1 MGRNVCKGLSKAAL
15 ILSFVSTGF
24 AFSVLAPS
32 FTWFAQDTFSDL
44 NIDGNVHGSYFES
57 GSGSKEDPFEI
68 ARPIQLY
75 YLSWLQEMG
84 YFNEAEV
91 NEETGN
97 LELKRQY
104 SFYLSKDI
112 DMSVSTGEGSFTYS
126 LPPIGTVKYP
136 FVGSFDGKGHVIS
149 NLQITNARST
159 YTNDPYN
166 PNKIEENRNDSRFI
180 SSLYK
185 DLLAEYK
192 KLNQN
197 RVKEI
202 ISPLYKYYF
211 KILFDSANTDR
222 EKITKIIHAMNE
234 SFDLYNT
241 FHFELSYAY
250 NDYNNRISKL
260 IDEEFDKC
268 FNKNVDVDGCLWLH
282 EKVNSCKIRLNI
294 SDKILYKS
302 KNELQ
307 KEFYKHNASKM
318 DNTTYKNNILKTLNE
333 LRQSCILEKSF
344 EKMESAFEIFE
355 TVIDPFVGNFTKLNI
370 LATYSANKLYVY
382 QYLVVVGKICEV
394 YGYGSPIFDLFN
406 SKITDVYYKKA
417 YLKIIEVSYYCSTIL
432 KIDSILPSDPIKEE
446 DKKKV
451 LILAKRFF
459 NNNSVVRN
467 AKNISN
473 KYVVDVAFYLKL
485 NFRTGVTLPPRQQE
499 EYFRCA
505 HIHSRLAQKLS
516 YIFSSI
522 IVVLFGI
529 FGLFSLIN
537 QTFSTNIFTFG
548 FYQQIPLVAL
558 PFVIGAALG
567 LPFLGLS
574 LLFVYQEGY
583 NCGPTATSEKILNVI
598 YCVLGGIGLL
608 ASIGIIINKLPAEL
622 TWLVKIIGALS
633 LFEISST
640 IVYSPTKFVYTF
652 NKHKILKIFAICISS
667 LVVLLAILFS
677 VIELVM

>member
-1 MGRNVCKGLSKAAL
+1 MSDFTEARRVLEDDITWYHDNERAFNSGRYDINKIKIQCLPEYKNFDYDFISDYNSEFINLYNSLLDRIKNIRYNIERHTKIYKCLDKFYFSYIPKIKELYSQKNYSEAYEVAKAAETS
-15 ILSFVSTGF
+15 IIDDKDSGMIST
-24 AFSVLAPS
+24 AR
-32 FTWFAQDTFSDL
+32 
-44 NIDGNVHGSYFES
+44 N
-57 GSGSKEDPFEI
+57 EI
-68 ARPIQLY
+68 FHTIYEIRFCL
-75 YLSWLQEMG
+75 
-84 YFNEAEV
+84 
-91 NEETGN
+91 
-97 LELKRQY
+97 
-104 SFYLSKDI
+104 
-112 DMSVSTGEGSFTYS
+112 
-126 LPPIGTVKYP
+126 
-136 FVGSFDGKGHVIS
+136 
-149 NLQITNARST
+149 
-159 YTNDPYN
+159 
-166 PNKIEENRNDSRFI
+166 IEEKRNDLRFI
-180 SSLYK
+180 KSLYK
-185 DLLAEYK
+185 DILVDYK
-192 KLNQN
+192 KLNQD

-202 ISPLYKYYF
+202 ICSLFVHYF
-211 KILFDSANTDR
+211 RNLFNTSETSKDKINN
-222 EKITKIIHAMNE
+222 IIHAMNE
-234 SFDLYNT
+234 SFTLYNT
-241 FHFELSYAY
+241 FNFELSYPF
-250 NDYNNRISKL
+250 NDNNNKISKL
-260 IDEEFDKC
+260 IDEEFEKF
-268 FNKNVDVDGCLWLH
+268 FNKDVDIDGCLWLH

-307 KEFYKHNASKM
+307 KEFYRHNASRM
-318 DNTTYKNNILKTLNE
+318 DNTTYKNNILNTLNE

-355 TVIDPFVGNFTKLNI
+355 TIIDPFIGNFTKLNI

-473 KYVVDVAFYLKL
+473 KYVVDVAYYLKL

-499 EYFRCA
+499 ECFRCA

-516 YIFSSI
+516 YIFGSI
-522 IVVLFGI
+522 FVVLFGI

-548 FYQQIPLVAL
+548 FYQQIPLAAL

-567 LPFLGLS
+567 LSFLGLS

-583 NCGPTATSEKILNVI
+583 NCGPTATSEQILNII

-640 IVYSPTKFVYTF
+640 IVYSPTKFIYTY

-667 LVVLLAILFS
+667 LVVLLTILFS